1 MPLAGQEGHRRNKGE
16 EGLAL
21 SPTTSAGHSTVSW
34 PNCNSICSTRPT
46 TLGMGRERSP
56 QSMADTS
63 SSLRNTRGVIASSG
77 GRGGKP
83 GLLTDGSSS
92 WSHCEQAHKMGNL
105 FHAVCLEAD
114 STSKTSPPATSWA
127 AFPCSTHRQ
136 NDTALPQSLRSA
148 HSFASALMPCPAAHP
163 LPLLL
168 NSHVHMQNC
177 Q

>member
-21 SPTTSAGHSTVSW
+21 SPTTSAEHSTVSW

-56 QSMADTS
+56 QSIADTS
-63 SSLRNTRGVIASSG
+63 SSLWNTRGVIASSG

-83 GLLTDGSSS
+83 GLLTGGSSS
-92 WSHCEQAHKMGNL
+92 WSHWEQAHKRGNL

-136 NDTALPQSLRSA
+136 NDTALPQSLGSA